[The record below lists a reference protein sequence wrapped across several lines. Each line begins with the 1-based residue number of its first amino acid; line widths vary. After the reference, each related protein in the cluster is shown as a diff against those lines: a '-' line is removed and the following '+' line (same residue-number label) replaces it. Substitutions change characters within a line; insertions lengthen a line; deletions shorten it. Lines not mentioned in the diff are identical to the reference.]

1 MAETPEKNP
10 EEYVLDSELCSL
22 IWVGLFE
29 SGHHELA
36 RVLSNTMIEQGCQ
49 ELEGTK
55 DKSLILMFW
64 KNFLED
70 NNIVAFQDEDEELH

>member
-22 IWVGLFE
+22 IWVELFE

-36 RVLSNTMIEQGCQ
+36 RVLSHKMIEQGCQ
-49 ELEGTK
+49 ELAGTK
-55 DKSLILMFW
+55 D
-64 KNFLED
+64 
-70 NNIVAFQDEDEELH
+70 

>member
-22 IWVGLFE
+22 IWVELFE

-36 RVLSNTMIEQGCQ
+36 RVLSHKMIEQGCQ

-64 KNFLED
+64 KHFLED